1 MGPEKQ
7 VILYEG
13 KNSEEFSKVKDFL
26 KEKEIKWYLGF
37 GDFARFQDM
46 PFPVVSEGMVDLY
59 GLKAVENNY
68 SR

>member
-1 MGPEKQ
+1 MSFEKK

-13 KNSEEFSKVKDFL
+13 KNPEEFSKVKDFL
-26 KEKEIKWYLGF
+26 KEKEIKWHLGF

-46 PFPVVSEGMVDLY
+46 PFPVVSKGMLDLY
-59 GLKAVENNY
+59 GLEAVESYY